1 MNLATGRS
9 SLPGKAGALRKGGAG
24 PSAKPGTTLI
34 QSLQRAGA
42 ILDALTACGD
52 ASLAEISRAVGL
64 NKTTAFYL
72 VKTLLSLGFV
82 AWDEGNRTYSLG
94 LKHLIFGRSVQRR
107 LNIAALSRPS
117 LLRLCVETKE
127 TVNLAVPSIYDALI
141 VESFE
146 GSHGVRAT
154 SYAGTRAPYHST
166 ACGKAI
172 LAFQDEAVCQFVC
185 ELRPLAQVT
194 PKTLTDGAALRRQL
208 AEIRVQGYSLDLEE
222 NELIANCV
230 AAPIFD
236 GFGEV
241 AGAISI
247 SGPTSRMLPAVLAAH
262 ARLIIDEARV
272 IAKALGTPDR
282 A

>member
-1 MNLATGRS
+1 M
-9 SLPGKAGALRKGGAG
+9 
-24 PSAKPGTTLI
+24 I

-42 ILDALTACGD
+42 ILDALAVCGD
-52 ASLAEISRAVGL
+52 ASLADISRAVGL
-64 NKTTAFYL
+64 NKTTTFYL
-72 VKTLLSLGFV
+72 VKTLVSLGFV
-82 AWDEGNRTYSLG
+82 AWDESNRTYSLG
-94 LKHLIFGRSVQRR
+94 LKHLVFGRSVQRR
-107 LNIAALSRPS
+107 LNIVTVSRPS
-117 LLRLCVETKE
+117 LLRLCLETKE
-127 TVNLAVPSIYDALI
+127 TVNLAIPSIYDALI
-141 VESFE
+141 VESLE
-146 GSHGVRAT
+146 GAHGVRAT

-185 ELRPLAQVT
+185 ESRPLTQVT
-194 PKTLTDGAALRRQL
+194 PMTLTDGAALRRQL
-208 AEIRVQGYSLDLEE
+208 AEIRVPGYSLDLEE

-247 SGPTSRMLPAVLAAH
+247 SGPTSRMLPALLVAH
-262 ARLIIDEARV
+262 AKLIVDETLL